1 MLSGREYQLVSN
13 IKIYKDLCRPRGNE
27 LTSMFGC
34 SHAREFGRMSAL
46 LQQARDIEVSGKED
60 RRRWSRIPVAIP
72 VFLRG
77 KDQDGKE
84 FREFTTAFNIGG
96 GGVLL
101 ATRRFVPRSSKVFLE
116 IPAGPLSSQPM
127 PQKYYRDLVGRA
139 VTVTHTEQCYLCGV
153 KFTRPLIQPMP
164 MKSAPKKK

>member
-1 MLSGREYQLVSN
+1 MPASLE
-13 IKIYKDLCRPRGNE
+13 
-27 LTSMFGC
+27 
-34 SHAREFGRMSAL
+34 
-46 LQQARDIEVSGKED
+46 QARDMSVTAKVD
-60 RRRWSRIPVAIP
+60 RRQWARIPVAIP
-72 VFLRG
+72 VFVRG
-77 KDQDGKE
+77 KDHDGKE

-101 ATRRFVPRSSKVFLE
+101 ATRRFVPRSAKVYLE

-153 KFTRPLIQPMP
+153 KFTRPLIHPIP
-164 MKSAPKKK
+164 LKPVARKK

>member
-1 MLSGREYQLVSN
+1 
-13 IKIYKDLCRPRGNE
+13 
-27 LTSMFGC
+27 
-34 SHAREFGRMSAL
+34 MSAL
-46 LQQARDIEVSGKED
+46 IDRVPEMPQGRKED
-60 RRRWSRIPVAIP
+60 RRRWERIPVAIP

-77 KDQDGKE
+77 KDPDGKE

-101 ATRRFVPRSSKVFLE
+101 ATKRYVPRQSTIYLE

-127 PQKYYRDLVGRA
+127 PQKYFRDMIGRA

-153 KFTRPLIQPMP
+153 KFSRPLTQPLTRKP
-164 MKSAPKKK
+164 SSRKK

>member
-1 MLSGREYQLVSN
+1 MDRVREL
-13 IKIYKDLCRPRGNE
+13 PRGR
-27 LTSMFGC
+27 G
-34 SHAREFGRMSAL
+34 A
-46 LQQARDIEVSGKED
+46 D
-60 RRRWSRIPVAIP
+60 RRRWERIPVAIP

-77 KDQDGKE
+77 KDADGKE

-101 ATRRFVPRSSKVFLE
+101 ATRRYVPRLSTIFLE

-127 PQKYYRDLVGRA
+127 PQKYYRDMIGRA

-153 KFTRPLIQPMP
+153 KFTRPLVQPLAKKP
-164 MKSAPKKK
+164 TSKKK